1 MSVDYLVT
9 GALGQL
15 GRAVMADVAAR
26 GQTACATDI
35 PELCVEDL
43 DSVRRW
49 VDDKQP
55 RTVLHC
61 GAWTDVDGCEQQ
73 PDRADLINGVGTAN
87 VAKVCAEA
95 GIGLVYISTDFVFDG
110 NGERPYLETDQPDP
124 ISAYGRSKLLGE
136 QGVLEQGRSDFY
148 IMRTSWVF
156 GPGGKNFPAAILA
169 RARSGQPLRV
179 VTDQVGRPTMTHDLA
194 AAMLDLCASDAE
206 AGIYHASNEGV
217 CSWHEFAVD
226 VVGVAGLDIEV
237 GTMHSSELDRPA
249 PRPAYSVL
257 DTTRLT
263 AARGAPLPHYRDALR
278 RYLEEETK

>member
-1 MSVDYLVT
+1 MPVDYLVT

-15 GRAVMADVAAR
+15 GRSVMADVAAR

-35 PELCVEDL
+35 PELCVEDI

-49 VDDKQP
+49 IDDKEP

-61 GAWTDVDGCEQQ
+61 GAWTDVDGCEEQ
-73 PDRADLINGVGTAN
+73 PDRADLINGAGTAN
-87 VAKVCAEA
+87 VARVCAEA

-110 NGERPYLETDQPDP
+110 DGERPYLEADQPDP

-136 QGVLEQGRSDFY
+136 QAVLEQGRDDFY
-148 IMRTSWVF
+148 VMRTSWVF

-179 VTDQVGRPTMTHDLA
+179 VTDQIGRPTMTQDLA
-194 AAMLDLCASDAE
+194 AAMLDLRTSGAE
-206 AGIYHASNEGV
+206 AGLYHASNEGV

-226 VVGVAGLDIEV
+226 IVAAAGLDVEV

-257 DTTRLT
+257 DTSRLT
-263 AARGAPLPHYRDALR
+263 AARGKPMPHYRDALR
-278 RYLEEETK
+278 RYLEGETK

>member
-1 MSVDYLVT
+1 MPVDYLVT

-35 PELCVEDL
+35 PDLCVEDI

-49 VDDKQP
+49 IGDQEP

-73 PDRADLINGVGTAN
+73 PDRADLINGTGTAN
-87 VAKVCAEA
+87 VAKACAEA

-110 NGERPYLETDQPDP
+110 SGERPYLETDAPDP

-136 QGVLEQGRSDFY
+136 QAVLEQGRGDFY
-148 IMRTSWVF
+148 VMRTSWVF

-194 AAMLDLCASDAE
+194 AAMLDLCTSGAE
-206 AGIYHASNEGV
+206 AGLYHASNEGV

-226 VVGVAGLDIEV
+226 VVAAAGLDIEV

-257 DTTRLT
+257 DTSRLS
-263 AARGAPLPHYRDALR
+263 AARGAPMPHYRDALR
-278 RYLEEETK
+278 RYIEEETK

>member
-1 MSVDYLVT
+1 MPVDYLVT

-35 PELCVEDL
+35 PDLCVEDI

-49 VDDKQP
+49 IGDQEP

-73 PDRADLINGVGTAN
+73 PDRADLINGAGTAN
-87 VAKVCAEA
+87 VAKACAEA

-110 NGERPYLETDQPDP
+110 SGERPYLETDAPDP

-136 QGVLEQGRSDFY
+136 QAVLEQGRGDFY
-148 IMRTSWVF
+148 VMRTSWVF

-194 AAMLDLCASDAE
+194 AAMLDLCTSGAE
-206 AGIYHASNEGV
+206 AGLYHASNEGV

-226 VVGVAGLDIEV
+226 VVAAAGLDIEV

-257 DTTRLT
+257 DTSRLS
-263 AARGAPLPHYRDALR
+263 AARGAPMPHYRDALR
-278 RYLEEETK
+278 RYIEEETK